1 MHKII
6 IFLVIF
12 LLSKNAFADFVHP
25 LIFDEKTQKEEVLN
39 YIKDRVKQ
47 DYCSGSIDM
56 CNHSTLRMME
66 QQNLDSFKKLTQAQD
81 KKIMD
86 KVIED
91 YCSATLDMCSY
102 STILMMYEQNLKASK
117 KELEW

>member
-1 MHKII
+1 
-6 IFLVIF
+6 
-12 LLSKNAFADFVHP
+12 
-25 LIFDEKTQKEEVLN
+25 
-39 YIKDRVKQ
+39 
-47 DYCSGSIDM
+47 
-56 CNHSTLRMME
+56 
-66 QQNLDSFKKLTQAQD
+66 
-81 KKIMD
+81 MD

>member
-6 IFLVIF
+6 ISLVIF

-25 LIFDEKTQKEEVLN
+25 LNFDEKTQKNEVLE

-56 CNHSTLRMME
+56 YNT
-66 QQNLDSFKKLTQAQD
+66 KLT
-81 KKIMD
+81 
-86 KVIED
+86 
-91 YCSATLDMCSY
+91 
-102 STILMMYEQNLKASK
+102 
-117 KELEW
+117 

>member
-12 LLSKNAFADFVHP
+12 LLSKNALADFVHP
-25 LIFDEKTQKEEVLN
+25 MIFDEKTQKEEVLN
-39 YIKDRVKQ
+39 YIKDHVKK

-66 QQNLDSFKKLTQAQD
+66 QQNLDSFKKLMQAQD